1 MSNLYGKSCT
11 PNLGGVSDFYTKA
24 QINKILRDI
33 RISGNLFLEPGH
45 IFVGNLSSLSRP
57 YLLDSNHF
65 DIDNDNQIVSLSP
78 GSIGNSDISDNAEIS
93 VSKLGDGLAR
103 QLLQTN
109 AAGTGVEWTSNIDVP
124 GTLDVSGIATFDG
137 DVVIVGNLNVEGTET
152 IVNTQILSV
161 EDKNIELAKVSSPTD
176 ITAEAGGITLL
187 GTTNKTF
194 NWIGATGSW
203 TSSENL
209 NLASGKTYKING
221 TDVLSS
227 TALGSSVQISS
238 DNIPNGTVT
247 NDDLAGSINDDKLN
261 KIVNVNKVAISAI
274 DIDGGDDIGSAL
286 TDSDLFVVDDG
297 GAGVNRK
304 ASASRIFPYV
314 FGKISGD
321 VVISDSGESSIVDGS
336 IVDSDISATAEIAVS
351 KLANGS
357 SRQLLQ
363 TDSAGTGVE
372 WTSNVDIPGTLD
384 VTGVGTFD
392 TKIKIGTSESD
403 VGQQEIAWNP
413 EEETFD
419 VGLTGGVINQL
430 GQEIQLLCRNDDVG
444 TITDGTA
451 VMFSGTLG
459 NSGRIKVK
467 RMVADGTYP
476 GYVFFGVATQNI
488 DEGEDGFVT
497 AFGKVKGVKTNYDEG
512 GGVVWDN
519 GDILWC
525 DPSTPGALTKVEP
538 QAPNLKLPI
547 AAVINAAN
555 NGVMMVR
562 WDTGRRLADLHDV
575 EANGATIDKDIL
587 SYNASASR
595 WEHRSLASPYLNLP
609 LYDNI
614 VFNSSTSFTYNYNSS
629 PVATVTLNQAENPT
643 EIIYTIGGSTYAT
656 VDVTY
661 DLSGNLTSVDV
672 VYA

>member
-33 RISGNLFLEPGH
+33 RVSGNLFLNTGN

-57 YLLDSNHF
+57 YLLDTNHF
-65 DIDNDNQIVSLSP
+65 DVDHDNQVVSLLS
-78 GSIGNSDISDNAEIS
+78 GSIGNSDISNNAEIE
-93 VSKLGDGLAR
+93 VSKLADGLAR

-137 DVVIVGNLNVEGTET
+137 NVVIAGNLTVSGTET
-152 IVNTQILSV
+152 IIDVDTLRV

-176 ITAEAGGITLL
+176 VTAEAGGITLL

-194 NWIGATGSW
+194 NWIGSTGSW

-209 NLASGKTYKING
+209 NLVNGKTYKING
-221 TDVLSS
+221 AEVLSS
-227 TALGSSVQISS
+227 TSLGSSVQISS
-238 DNIPNGTVT
+238 ANIPNGTVT
-247 NDDLAGSINDDKLN
+247 NDDLAGSINDEKLN
-261 KIVNVNKVAISAI
+261 KIVNVNKVAITAI
-274 DIDGGDDIGSAL
+274 DIDGGDDIGSDL

-297 GAGVNRK
+297 GLGVNRK
-304 ASASRIFPYV
+304 AAVSRIFPYV

-321 VVISDSGESSIVDGS
+321 VVISGSGTSSIVEGS

-351 KLANGS
+351 KLADGS
-357 SRQLLQ
+357 ARQLLQ
-363 TDSAGTGVE
+363 TDAAGTGVE

-392 TKIKIGTSESD
+392 TKIKIGTSGTT
-403 VGQQEIAWNP
+403 VNQQEIAWNP

-419 VGLTGGVINQL
+419 VGLTNGVTNQL
-430 GQEIQLLCRNDDVG
+430 GQEIQLLCRNDDDG

-451 VMFSGTLG
+451 VMFSGTVG

-467 RMVADGTYP
+467 RMVSDGTYP
-476 GYVFFGVATQNI
+476 GYVFFGIATQNI
-488 DEGEDGFVT
+488 EEGEDGFVT
-497 AFGKVKGVKTNYDEG
+497 AFGKIRGVKTNYDEG
-512 GGVVWDN
+512 GGVVWDD

-538 QAPNLKLPI
+538 QAPNLKLPV

-587 SYNASASR
+587 SYNASANR

-609 LYDNI
+609 LYDNVVI
-614 VFNSSTSFTYNYNSS
+614 NSTTSYTYNYNGSA
-629 PVATVTLNQAENPT
+629 VATVTLDQGENPT
-643 EIIYTIGGSTYAT
+643 EIIYSIGGSTYAT
-656 VDVTY
+656 IDLTY
-661 DLSGNLTSVDV
+661 DISGNLTSADV
-672 VYA
+672 TYA

>member
-24 QINKILRDI
+24 QINKLLREVKI
-33 RISGNLFLEPGH
+33 TGTLFLETGNVL
-45 IFVGNLSSLSRP
+45 VGNESNVSRP
-57 YLLDSNHF
+57 YLLNVNNF
-65 DIDNDNQIVSLSP
+65 DVDHGAQLVSLKP
-78 GSIGNSDISDNAEIS
+78 GSIGNSDINANAEIS
-93 VSKLGDGLAR
+93 VSKLADGSAR
-103 QLLQTN
+103 QLLQTD
-109 AAGTGVEWTSNIDVP
+109 AAGTGVEWTNDIDVP
-124 GTLDVSGIATFDG
+124 GTLDVTGNATFDSN
-137 DVVIVGNLNVEGTET
+137 VVIAGDLTVSGTET
-152 IVNTQILSV
+152 IINVDTLRV

-238 DNIPNGTVT
+238 ANIPNGTVT

-261 KIVNVNKVAISAI
+261 KIVNVNKVAITAI
-274 DIDGGDDIGSAL
+274 DIDGGDDINSQL
-286 TDSDLFVVDDG
+286 TDSDLFIVDDG

-304 ASASRIFPYV
+304 SSVSRIFPYV

-321 VVISDSGESSIVDGS
+321 VVVSESGTSSIVEGS
-336 IVDSDISATAEIAVS
+336 IVDSDVSATAEIAVS
-351 KLANGS
+351 KLADGS
-357 SRQLLQ
+357 ARQLLQ
-363 TDSAGTGVE
+363 TDAAGTGVE
-372 WTSNVDIPGTLD
+372 WTSNVDVPGTLD

-392 TKIKIGTSESD
+392 TKIKIGTSDTD
-403 VGQQEIAWNP
+403 VSQQEIAWNP
-413 EEETFD
+413 DEATFD

-430 GQEIQLLCRNDDVG
+430 GQEIQLLCRNDEST
-444 TITDGTA
+444 TITNGTA

-467 RMVADGTYP
+467 RMVANGTYP
-476 GYVFFGVATQNI
+476 GYVFLGVATQDI
-488 DEGEDGFVT
+488 AAGDDGFVT
-497 AFGKVKGVKTNYDEG
+497 TFGKVRGVKTNIDEG
-512 GGVVWDN
+512 GGVVWDD

-525 DPSTPGALTKVEP
+525 SPTTPGAFTKVEP
-538 QAPNLKLPI
+538 QAPNLKLPV

-555 NGVMMVR
+555 NGVLMVR

-575 EANGATIDKDIL
+575 ESNGSKIDKDVL
-587 SYNASASR
+587 SYNETAGR
-595 WEHRSLASPYLNLP
+595 WEHRSLAAPYLNLP
-609 LYDNI
+609 LYDEI
-614 VFNSSTSFTYNYNSS
+614 VVNSSTSFTYRKNSS
-629 PVATVTLNQAENPT
+629 TVATVTLNQATNPT
-643 EIIYTIGGSTYAT
+643 TITYTIGGSTYAT
-656 VDVTY
+656 ITMTY
-661 DLSGNLTSVDV
+661 DLAGELTGTSVT
-672 VYA
+672 YA